1 MRFRFSGISVEPFHH
16 LFALS
21 DAELAERDMSRWVA
35 RPDDTLPCRVSL
47 TDAAPGERLILTNY
61 EHQPARSPYR
71 STGPIF
77 VREAAQEPYDG
88 AEVPP
93 VVRTRLVSLRAY
105 DAAGMIVDADVVQG
119 RDIEPVLERIFARPD
134 TAYVHI
140 HNAKRG
146 CYSCRVDRA

>member
-1 MRFRFSGISVEPFHH
+1 MNFRFSGISAAPFRH

-21 DAELAERDMSRWVA
+21 DEDLAARDTSRWVA
-35 RPDDTLPCRVSL
+35 GPGDTLPCRVSL

-77 VREAAQEPYDG
+77 VREAAVEPYGG

-105 DAAGMIVDADVVQG
+105 DAAGMILDADVVEG
-119 RDIEPVLERIFARPD
+119 RVIEPVLERLFAND
-134 TAYVHI
+134 DAAYLHI

-146 CYSCRVDRA
+146 CFSCRVDRA